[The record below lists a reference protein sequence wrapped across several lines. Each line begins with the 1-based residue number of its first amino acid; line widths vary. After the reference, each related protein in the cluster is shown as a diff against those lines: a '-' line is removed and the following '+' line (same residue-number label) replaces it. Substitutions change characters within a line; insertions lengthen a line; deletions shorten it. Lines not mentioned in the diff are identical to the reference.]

1 MVDLLARPDARQDV
15 RFLIM
20 PVQRNERG
28 DWLADD
34 LGGGVAE
41 QCFRA
46 PVPADNPAIEI
57 LGKDSI
63 VRGLDEGG
71 EALGLLEH
79 LRAMAHI
86 DQHVDRADHLTMDIK
101 ERRWKCQS

>member
-41 QCFRA
+41 QFFRA